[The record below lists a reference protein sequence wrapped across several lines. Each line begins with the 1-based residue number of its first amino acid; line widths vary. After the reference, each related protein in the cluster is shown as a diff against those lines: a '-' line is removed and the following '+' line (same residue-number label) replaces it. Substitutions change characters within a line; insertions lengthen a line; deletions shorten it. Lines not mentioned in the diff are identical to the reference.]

1 MGDAWDDGDDDWDV
15 DESELDKKLDMK
27 KLGDNIPKF
36 DDEEDLALK
45 ERVAAEKSQQAV
57 LKKKGNVLAEKKR
70 AEQDRLEE
78 LAIAKRAM
86 ELELDAESNL
96 APDQLRALKQKKIE
110 EADNE
115 LTNDLFGGVDNK
127 GKSAAGGST
136 TQSGDKVV
144 MKDIKDHLKHARA
157 VASCLRGHGNVHYA
171 TAFFKEL
178 IQQSKDVLDDDAVTE
193 LIKSLNV
200 MKNEK
205 VQAMKRVVKGQAQK
219 AKKDKTAEAKAR
231 KIQVDTFGDNDQFD
245 AYDAMG
251 GDYEDAFF

>member
-1 MGDAWDDGDDDWDV
+1 MPDRP
-15 DESELDKKLDMK
+15 
-27 KLGDNIPKF
+27 LGDCQPSRGISK
-36 DDEEDLALK
+36 
-45 ERVAAEKSQQAV
+45 
-57 LKKKGNVLAEKKR
+57 AEKKQ
-70 AEQDRLEE
+70 AEQDRLDDLE
-78 LAIAKRAM
+78 IARRAM

-96 APDQLRALKQKKIE
+96 TPDQLRALKQRKIE

-127 GKSAAGGST
+127 GKSAAAGKT

-178 IQQSKDVLDDDAVTE
+178 IQQSKDVLDDDAVGE
-193 LIKSLNV
+193 LVKSLNV

-205 VQAMKRVVKGQAQK
+205 VQAMKRTVKGQAQK

-245 AYDAMG
+245 DYDAMG
-251 GDYEDAFF
+251 GDYEDAFV